1 MLKRARGAR
10 PYYFDNPDIDRL
22 MTIVLSVAE
31 ELSVTRER
39 LDTVE
44 RLLEASGT
52 ISRQEVDDYTPE
64 ESADEEREALRV
76 QNIQR
81 ILRIVIEE
89 PQALAESAA
98 AKGAYENVIRE
109 VS

>member
-10 PYYFDNPDIDRL
+10 PFYFDDPDIDRL

-52 ISRQEVDDYTPE
+52 LSRQEVDDYTPDE
-64 ESADEEREALRV
+64 TADEEREALRV
-76 QNIQR
+76 QNIER

-89 PQALAESAA
+89 PKALAEQAA
-98 AKGAYENVIRE
+98 ANGAYENVIRE